1 MGLASEEYSDA
12 ATSLGKTKKFT
23 VSVKIQDHPGKLK
36 VGYTPLVLIRT
47 LKCPCKITKI
57 ISKVTKANQKAAKK
71 KEDLENMKEFDAKF
85 IQKGDI
91 ADLEFEP
98 QMPMCCQAMK
108 DCEGL
113 GRVAILESNSL
124 VMMGKI
130 RSVENEKV
138 NDR

>member
-1 MGLASEEYSDA
+1 MALASETFDDP
-12 ATSLGKTKKFT
+12 TKSLGKTKSFV

-47 LKCPCKITKI
+47 SKCPCKITKI
-57 ISKVTKANQKAAKK
+57 ISKVTKANQKQAKK
-71 KEDLENMKEFDAKF
+71 KADLENMREMDAKF

-130 RSVENEKV
+130 KSVVNEKV
-138 NDR
+138 DDR